1 MANQSLVRKL
11 AFYEKCS
18 RLRDHTHCMAS
29 SESSKPRGAA
39 PRYEL
44 LTLGDELLLGL
55 TPNGHLTFI
64 GAQLGRRG
72 VLLQRNVTITDE
84 ADAIAAQFRES
95 WARADVVITTG
106 GLGPTCDDRTREVL
120 AQALGQQL
128 ILDPV
133 IEQAIT
139 DRFARINRKMTPNNL
154 KQAYRFARG
163 EVLPNANGT
172 APGLWVE
179 QDGRVLI
186 MLPGPPNEMQPMF
199 TEQVVPRLAHLGLL
213 SESEAYVQ
221 IRTAGVG
228 ESMLETRFQEIFDRY
243 PALSIAYC
251 AHQGQVDCRVSSP
264 NQTYGMEKL
273 RSIAQECA
281 TMLGDDFVCFGHD
294 SLAKVVADQLREAGR
309 TLAVAESC
317 TGGLLSNSFTDI
329 CGASKFFLGG
339 IVSYS
344 NDAKMLLLD
353 CPECLLSQH
362 GAVSAECAVAMATGV
377 AEQLGA
383 DFGVA
388 ITGFAGPAGGTGE
401 NPVGTIYLGMHA
413 PGGDW
418 SRQLSYPG
426 PRCTVKQ
433 RAVTAAT
440 DWLRREILRETRK
453 VAAPLAN

>member
-1 MANQSLVRKL
+1 MA
-11 AFYEKCS
+11 
-18 RLRDHTHCMAS
+18 T
-29 SESSKPRGAA
+29 SESSKLRAPGAA

-55 TPNGHLTFI
+55 TANGHLTFI

-84 ADAIAAQFRES
+84 ADAIAAQFQES

-106 GLGPTCDDRTREVL
+106 GLGPTCDDRTRDVL
-120 AQALGQQL
+120 ALALGQKL
-128 ILDPV
+128 ILDPG

-139 DRFARINRKMTPNNL
+139 DRFAKINRKMTPNNL
-154 KQAYRFARG
+154 KQAYRFERG

-179 QDGRVLI
+179 QDGKVLI
-186 MLPGPPNEMQPMF
+186 MLPGPPNELQPMF
-199 TEQVVPRLAHLGLL
+199 TEQVVPRLAQLGLL

-228 ESMLETRFQEIFDRY
+228 ESMLETRFQEIFERY

-264 NQTYGMEKL
+264 DKTYGMEKL

-281 TMLGDDFVCFGHD
+281 TLLGDDFVCFGHD
-294 SLAKVVADQLREAGR
+294 SLAKVVGDQLKESGR

-329 CGASKFFLGG
+329 CGASKFFQGG

-344 NDAKMLLLD
+344 NDSKMLLLD

-362 GAVSAECAVAMATGV
+362 GAVSAECAVAMACGV
-377 AEQLGA
+377 AEQLGS

-388 ITGFAGPAGGTGE
+388 ITGFAGPAGGCGE

-418 SRQLSYPG
+418 SRKLSYPG
-426 PRCTVKQ
+426 PRGTVKV
-433 RAVTAAT
+433 RSVTAAI
-440 DWLRREILRETRK
+440 DWLRREILREVRK
-453 VAAPLAN
+453 VPASLAN

>member
-1 MANQSLVRKL
+1 MA
-11 AFYEKCS
+11 
-18 RLRDHTHCMAS
+18 T
-29 SESSKPRGAA
+29 SESLQSRAPGAA
-39 PRYEL
+39 PRFEL

-55 TPNGHLTFI
+55 TANGHLTFI

-72 VLLQRNVTITDE
+72 VLLQRQVTITDE

-120 AQALGQQL
+120 AAALGQPL
-128 ILDPV
+128 VRDPA
-133 IEQAIT
+133 IEQAIA
-139 DRFARINRKMTPNNL
+139 DRFAKINRKMTPNNL
-154 KQAYRFARG
+154 KQADRFERG
-163 EVLPNANGT
+163 EVLANANGT

-179 QDGRVLI
+179 QDGKVLV
-186 MLPGPPNEMQPMF
+186 MLPGPPNELQPMF
-199 TEQVVPRLAHLGLL
+199 TEQVLPRLARLGLL
-213 SESEAYVQ
+213 SETEAYVQ

-228 ESMLETRFQEIFDRY
+228 ESMLETRFQLIFDRY
-243 PALSIAYC
+243 PALGIAYC

-264 NQTYGMEKL
+264 DGTYGMEKL
-273 RSIAQECA
+273 RSIAEECA
-281 TMLGDDFVCFGHD
+281 TLLGDDFVCFGHD
-294 SLAKVVADQLREAGR
+294 SLAKVVADQLRENAR

-317 TGGLLSNSFTDI
+317 TGGLLANSFTDI
-329 CGASKFFLGG
+329 CGASKFFQGG

-377 AEQLGA
+377 AEQLAA
-383 DFGVA
+383 DYGVA
-388 ITGFAGPAGGTGE
+388 ITGFAGPAGGCGE

-418 SRQLSYPG
+418 SRKLTYPG
-426 PRCTVKQ
+426 PRGTVKQ
-433 RAVTAAT
+433 RSVTAAI
-440 DWLRREILRETRK
+440 DWLRRELLREARK
-453 VAAPLAN
+453 VTVSLAN